1 MFHWHGDTFTLPSEA
16 EILSESDLYIQA
28 FRFKNAIG
36 IQFHLEVTKN
46 MIQNWIRKYHIEL
59 KNENLS
65 RDGFVNDIDRNVSEL
80 QRISKIVYTN
90 FKSMIN
96 S

>member
-1 MFHWHGDTFTLPSEA
+1 VFHWHGDTFTLPNEA

-46 MIQNWIRKYHIEL
+46 MIQNWIRKYHKEL

-65 RDGFVNDIDRNVSEL
+65 SDGLVKDIDRNVSEVQKL
-80 QRISKIVYTN
+80 SKIVYTN
-90 FKSMIN
+90 FKSMLE
-96 S
+96 